1 MALSVQAQLK
11 KVLAPFARAVGVD
24 IKKLKEGKQ
33 DKLQAGLNIQISE
46 EGVISATAPNQAPD
60 LSAYSTTEQITTLV
74 DGKVAGLVKEE
85 ALNTKL
91 ADYATTTS
99 VDTKL
104 ADYSTLTAVDTKLA
118 DYTTT
123 TALTTKLADY
133 ATTTSVDTKLTDYT
147 TTAAL
152 TTKLGDYATTASL
165 TTTLA
170 DYAKAAEV
178 QPKLTAGPGISISGE
193 GVITAAAP
201 DLTGYVKEEA
211 LDFGEL
217 DLVAEYEAG
226 KNGTVESEGPQG
238 PPPRTETGATPSPA
252 EPPAMGK
259 PQ

>member
-24 IKKLKEGKQ
+24 IKKLKDGKQ

-104 ADYSTLTAVDTKLA
+104 ADY
-118 DYTTT
+118 
-123 TALTTKLADY
+123 
-133 ATTTSVDTKLTDYT
+133 T

-201 DLTGYVKEEA
+201 DLTGYVREEA

-226 KNGTVESEGPQG
+226 KNGTPVASEENAGGNPA
-238 PPPRTETGATPSPA
+238 PATPPGV
-252 EPPAMGK
+252 GK

>member
-24 IKKLKEGKQ
+24 IKKLKDGKQ

-123 TALTTKLADY
+123 AALTTKLA
-133 ATTTSVDTKLTDYT
+133 
-147 TTAAL
+147 
-152 TTKLGDYATTASL
+152 DYATTASL

-211 LDFGEL
+211 LDFSTL

-226 KNGTVESEGPQG
+226 KSGTIQPGPDASGDHVYVAAQPVG
-238 PPPRTETGATPSPA
+238 
-252 EPPAMGK
+252 
-259 PQ
+259 

>member
-104 ADYSTLTAVDTKLA
+104 ADYSTITAVDTKLA
-118 DYTTT
+118 
-123 TALTTKLADY
+123 
-133 ATTTSVDTKLTDYT
+133 DYT

-178 QPKLTAGPGISISGE
+178 QPKLTAGPGIT
-193 GVITAAAP
+193 ITENNQIVATPP
-201 DLTGYVKEEA
+201 DLTGYVREEA

-226 KNGTVESEGPQG
+226 KRGEAVAPEASA
-238 PPPRTETGATPSPA
+238 ETGTPTPA
-252 EPPAMGK
+252 DGPK

>member
-91 ADYATTTS
+91 ADYATTAS

-118 DYTTT
+118 
-123 TALTTKLADY
+123 
-133 ATTTSVDTKLTDYT
+133 DYT

-201 DLTGYVKEEA
+201 DLTGYVREEA

-226 KNGTVESEGPQG
+226 KNGTPAASEENAGGNPA
-238 PPPRTETGATPSPA
+238 PATPPGV
-252 EPPAMGK
+252 GK

>member
-24 IKKLKEGKQ
+24 IKKLKDGKQ

-104 ADYSTLTAVDTKLA
+104 ADY
-118 DYTTT
+118 TTT
-123 TALTTKLADY
+123 AALTTKLGDY
-133 ATTTSVDTKLTDYT
+133 A

-178 QPKLTAGPGISISGE
+178 QPKLTAGTGISISEHGE
-193 GVITAAAP
+193 ITSTV

-211 LDFGEL
+211 LDFGDL
-217 DLVAEYEAG
+217 NLVAEYEAG
-226 KNGTVESEGPQG
+226 KNGEAAAPVASA
-238 PPPRTETGATPSPA
+238 ETGTPGVGSPA
-252 EPPAMGK
+252 
-259 PQ
+259 

>member
-104 ADYSTLTAVDTKLA
+104 ADYSTTTAVDTKLA
-118 DYTTT
+118 
-123 TALTTKLADY
+123 
-133 ATTTSVDTKLTDYT
+133 DYT

-178 QPKLTAGPGISISGE
+178 QPKLTAGTGISISEHGE
-193 GVITAAAP
+193 ITSTV

-226 KNGTVESEGPQG
+226 KNGTPAASEENAGGNPA
-238 PPPRTETGATPSPA
+238 PATPPGV
-252 EPPAMGK
+252 GK

>member
-24 IKKLKEGKQ
+24 IKKLKDGKQ

-104 ADYSTLTAVDTKLA
+104 ADYSTTTAVDTKLA
-118 DYTTT
+118 
-123 TALTTKLADY
+123 
-133 ATTTSVDTKLTDYT
+133 DYT

-211 LDFGEL
+211 LDFSTL

-226 KNGTVESEGPQG
+226 KRGETEAVASA
-238 PPPRTETGATPSPA
+238 ETGAPGVGSPA
-252 EPPAMGK
+252 
-259 PQ
+259 Q

>member
-24 IKKLKEGKQ
+24 IKKLKDGKQ

-104 ADYSTLTAVDTKLA
+104 ADYSTTTAVDTKLA
-118 DYTTT
+118 
-123 TALTTKLADY
+123 
-133 ATTTSVDTKLTDYT
+133 DYT

-193 GVITAAAP
+193 GVITAVAP

-211 LDFGEL
+211 LDFSTL

-226 KNGTVESEGPQG
+226 KNGTAEAAAT
-238 PPPRTETGATPSPA
+238 TETGTPAVSPQA
-252 EPPAMGK
+252 
-259 PQ
+259 

>member
-104 ADYSTLTAVDTKLA
+104 ADYSTITAVDTKLA
-118 DYTTT
+118 
-123 TALTTKLADY
+123 
-133 ATTTSVDTKLTDYT
+133 DYT

-211 LDFGEL
+211 LDFSTL

-226 KNGTVESEGPQG
+226 KRGETEAAAPVAGTESPQ
-238 PPPRTETGATPSPA
+238 
-252 EPPAMGK
+252 
-259 PQ
+259 Q

>member
-24 IKKLKEGKQ
+24 IKKLKDGKQ

-91 ADYATTTS
+91 ADYATTAS

-104 ADYSTLTAVDTKLA
+104 ADYATTTAVDTKLADYTNTTALNTKLADYATITAVDTKLA

-123 TALTTKLADY
+123 T
-133 ATTTSVDTKLTDYT
+133 
-147 TTAAL
+147 AL

-178 QPKLTAGPGISISGE
+178 QPKLTAGPGIT
-193 GVITAAAP
+193 ITENNQIVANPP

-211 LDFGEL
+211 LEFGDL

-226 KNGTVESEGPQG
+226 KRGEAAAPEASAETHTEDPGVQAPPQ
-238 PPPRTETGATPSPA
+238 
-252 EPPAMGK
+252 
-259 PQ
+259 

>member
-104 ADYSTLTAVDTKLA
+104 ADYSTTTAVDTKLA
-118 DYTTT
+118 
-123 TALTTKLADY
+123 
-133 ATTTSVDTKLTDYT
+133 DYT

-201 DLTGYVKEEA
+201 DLTGYVREEA

-226 KNGTVESEGPQG
+226 KNGTPAASEENAGGNPA
-238 PPPRTETGATPSPA
+238 PATPPGV
-252 EPPAMGK
+252 GK

>member
-104 ADYSTLTAVDTKLA
+104 ADYSTTAAVDTKLA
-118 DYTTT
+118 
-123 TALTTKLADY
+123 
-133 ATTTSVDTKLTDYT
+133 DYT

-211 LDFGEL
+211 LDFSTL

-226 KNGTVESEGPQG
+226 KSGTIQPGPDESGDHVYVAA
-238 PPPRTETGATPSPA
+238 PPVG
-252 EPPAMGK
+252 
-259 PQ
+259 

>member
-1 MALSVQAQLK
+1 MALSIQAQLK

-123 TALTTKLADY
+123 
-133 ATTTSVDTKLTDYT
+133 
-147 TTAAL
+147 AAL

-211 LDFGEL
+211 LDFSTL

-226 KNGTVESEGPQG
+226 KSGTIHSAPDAPGDHVYVAA
-238 PPPRTETGATPSPA
+238 PPVA
-252 EPPAMGK
+252 
-259 PQ
+259 

>member
-104 ADYSTLTAVDTKLA
+104 ADYSTITAVDTKLA
-118 DYTTT
+118 
-123 TALTTKLADY
+123 
-133 ATTTSVDTKLTDYT
+133 DYT

-178 QPKLTAGPGISISGE
+178 QPKLTAGTGISISEHGE
-193 GVITAAAP
+193 IAATV

-211 LDFGEL
+211 LDFGDL

-226 KNGTVESEGPQG
+226 KNGTAEAAAPVA
-238 PPPRTETGATPSPA
+238 GAENGTPGVGSPA
-252 EPPAMGK
+252 
-259 PQ
+259 Q

>member
-24 IKKLKEGKQ
+24 IKKLKDGKQ

-123 TALTTKLADY
+123 AALTTKLA
-133 ATTTSVDTKLTDYT
+133 
-147 TTAAL
+147 
-152 TTKLGDYATTASL
+152 DYATTASL

-211 LDFGEL
+211 LDFSTL

-226 KNGTVESEGPQG
+226 KSGTIQPGPDASG
-238 PPPRTETGATPSPA
+238 DHVYVAAPPVG
-252 EPPAMGK
+252 
-259 PQ
+259 

>member
-104 ADYSTLTAVDTKLA
+104 ADYST
-118 DYTTT
+118 
-123 TALTTKLADY
+123 
-133 ATTTSVDTKLTDYT
+133 TTSVDTKLADYT

-201 DLTGYVKEEA
+201 DLTGYVREEA
-211 LDFGEL
+211 LDFGTL

-226 KNGTVESEGPQG
+226 KNGEAAAPAASA
-238 PPPRTETGATPSPA
+238 ETGAPGVGSPA
-252 EPPAMGK
+252 
-259 PQ
+259 Q

>member
-123 TALTTKLADY
+123 
-133 ATTTSVDTKLTDYT
+133 
-147 TTAAL
+147 AAL

-211 LDFGEL
+211 LDFSTL

-226 KNGTVESEGPQG
+226 KSGTIHSAPDAPGDHVYVAA
-238 PPPRTETGATPSPA
+238 PPVG
-252 EPPAMGK
+252 
-259 PQ
+259 

>member
-24 IKKLKEGKQ
+24 IKKLKDGKQ

-104 ADYSTLTAVDTKLA
+104 ADYSTITAVDTKLA
-118 DYTTT
+118 
-123 TALTTKLADY
+123 
-133 ATTTSVDTKLTDYT
+133 DYT

-178 QPKLTAGPGISISGE
+178 QPKLTAGTGIAISEHGE
-193 GVITAAAP
+193 ITSTV

-226 KNGTVESEGPQG
+226 KNGTAEAAAT
-238 PPPRTETGATPSPA
+238 TETGTPA
-252 EPPAMGK
+252 VN
-259 PQ
+259 PQA

>member
-104 ADYSTLTAVDTKLA
+104 ADYSTI
-118 DYTTT
+118 
-123 TALTTKLADY
+123 
-133 ATTTSVDTKLTDYT
+133 TSVDTKLADYT

-178 QPKLTAGPGISISGE
+178 QPKLTAGTGISISEHGE
-193 GVITAAAP
+193 IAATV

-226 KNGTVESEGPQG
+226 KNGTAEAAAPVAGAESPQ
-238 PPPRTETGATPSPA
+238 
-252 EPPAMGK
+252 
-259 PQ
+259 Q

>member
-24 IKKLKEGKQ
+24 IKKLKDGKQ

-104 ADYSTLTAVDTKLA
+104 ADY
-118 DYTTT
+118 
-123 TALTTKLADY
+123 
-133 ATTTSVDTKLTDYT
+133 T

-178 QPKLTAGPGISISGE
+178 QPKLTAGTGISISEHGE
-193 GVITAAAP
+193 ITSTV

-211 LDFGEL
+211 LDFGDL
-217 DLVAEYEAG
+217 NLVAEYEAG
-226 KNGTVESEGPQG
+226 KNGEAAAPVASA
-238 PPPRTETGATPSPA
+238 ETGTPGVGSPA
-252 EPPAMGK
+252 
-259 PQ
+259 

>member
-24 IKKLKEGKQ
+24 IKKLKDGKQ

-104 ADYSTLTAVDTKLA
+104 ADYSTTTAVDTKLA
-118 DYTTT
+118 
-123 TALTTKLADY
+123 
-133 ATTTSVDTKLTDYT
+133 DYT

-178 QPKLTAGPGISISGE
+178 QPKLTAGTGISISEHGE
-193 GVITAAAP
+193 ITSTV

-226 KNGTVESEGPQG
+226 KTGEAAAPVASA
-238 PPPRTETGATPSPA
+238 ETGTPGVGSPA
-252 EPPAMGK
+252 
-259 PQ
+259 Q

>member
-1 MALSVQAQLK
+1 MDLSIQAQLK
-11 KVLAPFARAVGVD
+11 KVLVPFARAVGVD
-24 IKKLKEGKQ
+24 IKKLKDGKQ

-104 ADYSTLTAVDTKLA
+104 ADYSTTTAVDTKLA
-118 DYTTT
+118 
-123 TALTTKLADY
+123 
-133 ATTTSVDTKLTDYT
+133 DYT

-178 QPKLTAGPGISISGE
+178 QPKLTAGTGISISEHGE
-193 GVITAAAP
+193 ITSTV

-226 KNGTVESEGPQG
+226 KNGEAAAPVASA
-238 PPPRTETGATPSPA
+238 ETGTPGVGSQA
-252 EPPAMGK
+252 
-259 PQ
+259 Q

>member
-24 IKKLKEGKQ
+24 IKKLKDGKQ

-104 ADYSTLTAVDTKLA
+104 ADYSTTTAVDTKLA
-118 DYTTT
+118 
-123 TALTTKLADY
+123 
-133 ATTTSVDTKLTDYT
+133 DYT

-211 LDFGEL
+211 LDFSTL

-226 KNGTVESEGPQG
+226 KNGEAEAPVAATG
-238 PPPRTETGATPSPA
+238 ETGTPGVGSPA
-252 EPPAMGK
+252 
-259 PQ
+259 Q

>member
-1 MALSVQAQLK
+1 MALSIQAQLK
-11 KVLAPFARAVGVD
+11 KVLAPFARAVGID

-104 ADYSTLTAVDTKLA
+104 ADYSTITAVDTKLA

-123 TALTTKLADY
+123 AALTTKLA
-133 ATTTSVDTKLTDYT
+133 
-147 TTAAL
+147 
-152 TTKLGDYATTASL
+152 DYATTASL

-211 LDFGEL
+211 LDFSTL

-226 KNGTVESEGPQG
+226 KSGTIHSAPDAPGDHVYVAA
-238 PPPRTETGATPSPA
+238 PPVA
-252 EPPAMGK
+252 
-259 PQ
+259 

>member
-24 IKKLKEGKQ
+24 IKKLKDGKQ

-91 ADYATTTS
+91 ADYTTTAALTTKLGDYATTTS

-104 ADYSTLTAVDTKLA
+104 ADYSTITAVDTKLA
-118 DYTTT
+118 
-123 TALTTKLADY
+123 
-133 ATTTSVDTKLTDYT
+133 DYT

-178 QPKLTAGPGISISGE
+178 QPKLTAGNGITISEHGE
-193 GVITAAAP
+193 IAATV

-211 LDFGEL
+211 LDFGDL
-217 DLVAEYEAG
+217 NLVAEYEAG
-226 KNGTVESEGPQG
+226 KNGTPVE
-238 PPPRTETGATPSPA
+238 TEEAHAVTPSPA
-252 EPPAMGK
+252 QPP
-259 PQ
+259 QQ

>member
-104 ADYSTLTAVDTKLA
+104 ADYSTTTAVDTKLA
-118 DYTTT
+118 
-123 TALTTKLADY
+123 
-133 ATTTSVDTKLTDYT
+133 DYT

-211 LDFGEL
+211 LDFSTL

-226 KNGTVESEGPQG
+226 KNGTAEAAAPVAGTESPQ
-238 PPPRTETGATPSPA
+238 
-252 EPPAMGK
+252 
-259 PQ
+259 Q

>member
-24 IKKLKEGKQ
+24 IKKLKDGKQ

-123 TALTTKLADY
+123 
-133 ATTTSVDTKLTDYT
+133 
-147 TTAAL
+147 AAL

-170 DYAKAAEV
+170 DYAKTAEV

-211 LDFGEL
+211 LDFSTL

-226 KNGTVESEGPQG
+226 KNGTAEAAAT
-238 PPPRTETGATPSPA
+238 TETDTPAVSPRA
-252 EPPAMGK
+252 
-259 PQ
+259 

>member
-24 IKKLKEGKQ
+24 IKKLKDGKQ

-91 ADYATTTS
+91 ADYATITSVDTKLADYTTTAALTTKLGDYATTTS

-104 ADYSTLTAVDTKLA
+104 ADYSTITAVDTKLA

-123 TALTTKLADY
+123 
-133 ATTTSVDTKLTDYT
+133 
-147 TTAAL
+147 AAL
-152 TTKLGDYATTASL
+152 NTKLGDYATTASL

-178 QPKLTAGPGISISGE
+178 QPKLTAGPGII
-193 GVITAAAP
+193 ITENNQIVATPP

-211 LDFGEL
+211 LDLGDL
-217 DLVAEYEAG
+217 NLVAEYEAG
-226 KNGTVESEGPQG
+226 KRGETEAAAPEASA
-238 PPPRTETGATPSPA
+238 ETGTPTPA
-252 EPPAMGK
+252 DGPK

>member
-24 IKKLKEGKQ
+24 IKKLKDGKQ

-91 ADYATTTS
+91 ADYATTAS

-104 ADYSTLTAVDTKLA
+104 ADYATTTAVDTKLA
-118 DYTTT
+118 DYTN
-123 TALTTKLADY
+123 TAALNTKLADY
-133 ATTTSVDTKLTDYT
+133 ATTTAVDTKLADYT

-178 QPKLTAGPGISISGE
+178 QPKLTAGPGIT
-193 GVITAAAP
+193 ITENNQIVATPP

-211 LDFGEL
+211 LDFSTL

-226 KNGTVESEGPQG
+226 KRGEAAAPEAS
-238 PPPRTETGATPSPA
+238 TETGDQA
-252 EPPAMGK
+252 PPK
-259 PQ
+259 

>member
-24 IKKLKEGKQ
+24 IKKLKDGKQ

-91 ADYATTTS
+91 ADYATTAS

-104 ADYSTLTAVDTKLA
+104 ADYSTITAVDTKLA
-118 DYTTT
+118 
-123 TALTTKLADY
+123 
-133 ATTTSVDTKLTDYT
+133 DYT

-201 DLTGYVKEEA
+201 DLTGYVREEA
-211 LDFGEL
+211 LDFSTL

-226 KNGTVESEGPQG
+226 KRGETEAAAPVAGAESPQ
-238 PPPRTETGATPSPA
+238 
-252 EPPAMGK
+252 
-259 PQ
+259 Q

>member
-104 ADYSTLTAVDTKLA
+104 ADYSTITAVDTKLA
-118 DYTTT
+118 
-123 TALTTKLADY
+123 
-133 ATTTSVDTKLTDYT
+133 DYT

-201 DLTGYVKEEA
+201 DLTGYVREEA
-211 LDFGEL
+211 LDFSTL

-226 KNGTVESEGPQG
+226 KNGTAEAAA
-238 PPPRTETGATPSPA
+238 TAETGTPAVSPQA
-252 EPPAMGK
+252 
-259 PQ
+259 

>member
-24 IKKLKEGKQ
+24 IKKLKDGKQ

-104 ADYSTLTAVDTKLA
+104 ADYSTTTAVDTKLA
-118 DYTTT
+118 
-123 TALTTKLADY
+123 
-133 ATTTSVDTKLTDYT
+133 DYT

-178 QPKLTAGPGISISGE
+178 QPKLTAGTGISISEHGE
-193 GVITAAAP
+193 IAATV

-226 KNGTVESEGPQG
+226 KNGTAEAAAPVASS
-238 PPPRTETGATPSPA
+238 ETGTPGVGSPA
-252 EPPAMGK
+252 
-259 PQ
+259 Q

>member
-123 TALTTKLADY
+123 
-133 ATTTSVDTKLTDYT
+133 
-147 TTAAL
+147 AAL

-211 LDFGEL
+211 LDFSTL

-226 KNGTVESEGPQG
+226 KSGTIHSAPDAPGDYVYVAA
-238 PPPRTETGATPSPA
+238 PPVG
-252 EPPAMGK
+252 
-259 PQ
+259 

>member
-24 IKKLKEGKQ
+24 IKKLKDGKQ

-91 ADYATTTS
+91 ADYTTSAALTTKLGDYATATS

-104 ADYSTLTAVDTKLA
+104 ADYSTITAVDTKLA
-118 DYTTT
+118 
-123 TALTTKLADY
+123 
-133 ATTTSVDTKLTDYT
+133 DYT

-211 LDFGEL
+211 LDFSTL

-226 KNGTVESEGPQG
+226 KNGTPVE
-238 PPPRTETGATPSPA
+238 TEEAHAATPSPA
-252 EPPAMGK
+252 QPP
-259 PQ
+259 QQ

>member
-1 MALSVQAQLK
+1 MALSIQAQLK

-104 ADYSTLTAVDTKLA
+104 ADYSTFTAVDTKLA

-123 TALTTKLADY
+123 AALTTKLA
-133 ATTTSVDTKLTDYT
+133 
-147 TTAAL
+147 
-152 TTKLGDYATTASL
+152 DYATTASL

-211 LDFGEL
+211 LDFSTL

-226 KNGTVESEGPQG
+226 KSGTIHSAPDAPGDHVYVAA
-238 PPPRTETGATPSPA
+238 PPVG
-252 EPPAMGK
+252 
-259 PQ
+259 

>member
-91 ADYATTTS
+91 ADYATTAS

-118 DYTTT
+118 
-123 TALTTKLADY
+123 
-133 ATTTSVDTKLTDYT
+133 DYT

-178 QPKLTAGPGISISGE
+178 QPKLTAGTGISISEHGE
-193 GVITAAAP
+193 IAATV

-217 DLVAEYEAG
+217 NLVAEYEAG
-226 KNGTVESEGPQG
+226 KTSGIEAAASDSGEHVYVAA
-238 PPPRTETGATPSPA
+238 PPIG
-252 EPPAMGK
+252 G
-259 PQ
+259 

>member
-24 IKKLKEGKQ
+24 IKKLKDGKQ

-104 ADYSTLTAVDTKLA
+104 ADYSTITAVDTKLA

-123 TALTTKLADY
+123 AALTTKLA
-133 ATTTSVDTKLTDYT
+133 
-147 TTAAL
+147 
-152 TTKLGDYATTASL
+152 DYATTASL

-211 LDFGEL
+211 LDFSTL

-226 KNGTVESEGPQG
+226 KSGTIQPGPDASGDHVYVAAQPVG
-238 PPPRTETGATPSPA
+238 
-252 EPPAMGK
+252 
-259 PQ
+259 

>member
-24 IKKLKEGKQ
+24 IKKLKDGKQ

-123 TALTTKLADY
+123 
-133 ATTTSVDTKLTDYT
+133 
-147 TTAAL
+147 AAL

-211 LDFGEL
+211 LDFGTL

-226 KNGTVESEGPQG
+226 KNGEAAAPVASA
-238 PPPRTETGATPSPA
+238 ETGTPGVGSPA
-252 EPPAMGK
+252 
-259 PQ
+259 Q

>member
-11 KVLAPFARAVGVD
+11 KVLTPFARAVGVD
-24 IKKLKEGKQ
+24 IKKLKDGKQ

-104 ADYSTLTAVDTKLA
+104 ADYSTITAVDTKLA
-118 DYTTT
+118 
-123 TALTTKLADY
+123 
-133 ATTTSVDTKLTDYT
+133 DYT

-178 QPKLTAGPGISISGE
+178 QPKLTAGPGIT
-193 GVITAAAP
+193 ITENNQIVANPP

-211 LDFGEL
+211 LDFSTL

-226 KNGTVESEGPQG
+226 KRGEAVAPEASA
-238 PPPRTETGATPSPA
+238 ETGTPTPA
-252 EPPAMGK
+252 DGPK